1 MPISPMATTVIH
13 VTRDALEI
21 AGSIVPFVGAA
32 AVVVREISDRCDEIR
47 VHKVIPIVP
56 CALVSHSTIVIQRK
70 ARRMAKKC
78 LQLQNILDEQNPD
91 QVGEEML
98 RKIDEAYGA
107 GLLMH
112 RDQREATELQRRD
125 LHDIKDLLIQV
136 LANKGGELAQVNEL
150 EENTRVAEAIMH
162 EGQQLLHQEPMV
174 HGLLLVYF
182 VYVDMGMD
190 RLLQGR
196 AVVRQNSEADQL
208 MFADIRTGSPPP
220 LPSDSQ
226 RYLEHQ
232 REVVQRGLI
241 QLHELTGIPPSIK
254 LMNGEVKR
262 VGDLAV
268 AGGTYSDIWQGL
280 WLGQKKV
287 ERVLSSILKI
297 GCSRGITQVALKAL
311 RNIKATDSK
320 AQKRFEQEIN
330 IWASLQHEHILPF
343 YGIVTDQGQHIQM
356 ASDRDVSPWQDF
368 GNVLEYVKCVPKAN
382 RIHLLSGA
390 AKGLEYL
397 HNRNIIHGNVKCA
410 NILVS
415 EEEEACICDF
425 GMSKVIEDVT
435 EKSASATLT
444 ASGSARWLAPEL
456 IEGIVTSPTKEA
468 DTYSYAM
475 AMLEL
480 VTGKHPFSNRRRD
493 ASVIHDIVVLK
504 KIPIRP
510 TESEVLPWLT
520 DNLWALMT
528 DCWKVPASSRP
539 SMEQVSARIGE
550 IDAGT
555 DKAKLTPI
563 LESDSDAMDTS

>member
-1 MPISPMATTVIH
+1 MLRSTTVLH

-32 AVVVREISDRCDEIR
+32 AVVVREITDRCDEIH
-47 VHKVIPIVP
+47 VHR
-56 CALVSHSTIVIQRK
+56 RK
-70 ARRMAKKC
+70 AKRMARKC

-91 QVGEEML
+91 RVGEEM
-98 RKIDEAYGA
+98 RKKIDEAYGVYEMIRNRVQRISRTHWLVQMVNSRDIQLIIEQCEDDLEQQIKIFQLNA

-112 RDQREATELQRRD
+112 KDQREAMEIQQKDFND
-125 LHDIKDLLIQV
+125 LKGLLMKA
-136 LANKGGELAQVNEL
+136 LANKGGELAQLNEL
-150 EENTRVAEAIMH
+150 EEESTARVAQGIML
-162 EGQQLLHQEPMV
+162 EGQQLLHQEPINWA
-174 HGLLLVYF
+174 
-182 VYVDMGMD
+182 
-190 RLLQGR
+190 
-196 AVVRQNSEADQL
+196 AVRPKSEADQL
-208 MFADIRTGSPPP
+208 MVVDVRTDSPPL
-220 LPSDSQ
+220 LPSDS
-226 RYLEHQ
+226 LEQQ

-254 LMNGEVKR
+254 LMNGEVIR
-262 VGDLAV
+262 IGDLAV

-280 WLGQKKV
+280 WLGEKK
-287 ERVLSSILKI
+287 
-297 GCSRGITQVALKAL
+297 VALKAL
-311 RNIKATDSK
+311 RNVKATDSK

-330 IWASLQHEHILPF
+330 IWASLQHKHILPF
-343 YGIVTDQGQHIQM
+343 FGIVTDQGQHIQM
-356 ASDRDVSPWQDF
+356 VSPWQEF
-368 GNVLEYVKCVPKAN
+368 GNVLEYVKRVSNAN

-397 HNRNIIHGNVKCA
+397 HSRNIIHGNVKCA

-475 AMLEL
+475 AVLEL

-504 KIPIRP
+504 KTPMRP

-520 DNLWALMT
+520 DKLWALMT
-528 DCWKVPASSRP
+528 DCWRVPATSRP
-539 SMEQVSARIGE
+539 SMEHVSTRITE
-550 IDAGT
+550 IDGGT
-555 DKAKLTPI
+555 DKLTPI
-563 LESDSDAMDTS
+563 LESDDVMDTSC